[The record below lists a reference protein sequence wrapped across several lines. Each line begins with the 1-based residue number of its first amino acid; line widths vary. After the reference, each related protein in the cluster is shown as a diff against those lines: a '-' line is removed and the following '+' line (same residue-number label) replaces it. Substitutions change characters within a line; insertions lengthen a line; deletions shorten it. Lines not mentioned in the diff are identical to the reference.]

1 LNQNDTRWRQ
11 LFSWDEEIHSTT
23 ALLAVAGPD
32 FGGGIDYIM
41 MTEKDMAAQCFD
53 RVRNVVQLD

>member
-1 LNQNDTRWRQ
+1 
-11 LFSWDEEIHSTT
+11 
-23 ALLAVAGPD
+23 
-32 FGGGIDYIM
+32 GIDYIM

>member
-1 LNQNDTRWRQ
+1 
-11 LFSWDEEIHSTT
+11 
-23 ALLAVAGPD
+23 
-32 FGGGIDYIM
+32 M

>member
-1 LNQNDTRWRQ
+1 TRWRQ

-32 FGGGIDYIM
+32 FGGGVDYIM

-53 RVRNVVQLD
+53 RVRNVVQFD